1 MPTEPTTDDRET
13 PVDDEVFDR
22 RFTRAVEAPAGTRD
36 QHAKVAQ
43 IVTRKVDLVND
54 TIRGTPIDELF
65 DKLAS
70 FRDNIPGF
78 VHWAFPWGEPGELED
93 QTGPEQWQLD
103 QMVRLSDRIRAG
115 GAEGCMVE
123 EDVASGHGVGK
134 SCQVAWLIL
143 WAISTCAD
151 TRGIVTANTE
161 DQLRKKTWAELA
173 KWHSLFIAR
182 KLFTLTA
189 TAIFIAGD
197 RDREKK
203 WRIDQSSWSKENTEA
218 FAGLHNQG
226 KRLLL
231 IFDEASAIDDN
242 VWTVARGALTDA
254 NTEILWCR
262 YGNPTRTSGE
272 FFNQCSA
279 GRRNTYVR
287 VDSRTVS
294 FSNKALIADWIEEYG
309 EDSDFVRVRVKG
321 MFPRAGY
328 DNFISPGLVTDAR
341 RRKVPLEAYR
351 AHPRVLACDPA
362 RFGDDAT
369 VITLRQGLKVH
380 WQLTL
385 NGFDGN
391 DIAARLA
398 NLCRGNMDAHD
409 RSKLTGLDGPISC
422 IVYDAIGNGA
432 ELDGALRRIPNL
444 SVPLI
449 PVMWGQPA
457 KDAEQYFNQRS
468 ECWGTMRMWLENGQI
483 PDSDDLAKELTSL
496 NYGYDGRF
504 RIQLQS
510 KKEIKKNGGKSPDR
524 ADSLALTYVPD
535 LIDRKVTVAKVR
547 PVVQRKVVWS
557 R

>member
-1 MPTEPTTDDRET
+1 M
-13 PVDDEVFDR
+13 EVVDR
-22 RFTRAVEAPAGTRD
+22 RFTPD
-36 QHAKVAQ
+36 VAALEEGLPRLDNIDAIRQ
-43 IVTRKVDLVND
+43 MGASLVVRHVDLVSE
-54 TIRGTPIDELF
+54 TVKGSPLDELF

-78 VHWAFPWGEPGELED
+78 VHWAFPWGEPGTELEN
-93 QTGPEQWQLD
+93 QSGPEEWQLD
-103 QMVRLSDRIRAG
+103 QMVRISDRIKAG
-115 GAEGCMVE
+115 GAAGCMVE
-123 EDVASGHGVGK
+123 EDISSGHGVGK
-134 SCQVAWLIL
+134 SCQVSWMIL

-161 DQLRKKTWAELA
+161 EQLRKKTWAELA
-173 KWHSLFIAR
+173 KWYGLFIGR

-231 IFDEASAIDDN
+231 IFDEASAIDDK

-254 NTEILWCR
+254 NTEIIWAR

-272 FFNQCSA
+272 FFNQCTK
-279 GRRNTYVR
+279 GRRNNYAR
-287 VDSRTVS
+287 VDSRRVT
-294 FSNKALIADWIEEYG
+294 FSNKKLIADWIEEYG

-328 DNFISPGLVTDAR
+328 DNFISPGLVTEAR
-341 RRKVPLEAYR
+341 RRRLTPDVYASHQK
-351 AHPRVLACDPA
+351 VLAIDPA
-362 RFGDDAT
+362 RFGDDSS
-369 VITLRQGLKVH
+369 VVTLRQGMKVH
-380 WQLTL
+380 EQWSYH
-385 NGFDGN
+385 GFDGFE
-391 DIAARLA
+391 LA
-398 NLCRGNMDAHD
+398 NRIAEIVREN
-409 RSKLTGLDGPISC
+409 GPIAC

-432 ELDGALRRIPNL
+432 DLDTTLRRIPGLNM
-444 SVPLI
+444 PLI

-457 KDAEQYFNQRS
+457 KDDKQYFNQRS
-468 ECWGTMRMWLENGQI
+468 EAWGKMRDFLENGSI
-483 PDSDDLAKELTSL
+483 PDNDELANQLTSL
-496 NYGYDGRF
+496 SYGYDARF

-510 KKEIKKNGGKSPDR
+510 KKELKRDGGKSPDR
-524 ADSLALTYVPD
+524 ADSLALSFIPE
-535 LIDRKVTVAKVR
+535 LIDRKVVSARVR
-547 PVVQRKVVWS
+547 PVTKRKMVWN